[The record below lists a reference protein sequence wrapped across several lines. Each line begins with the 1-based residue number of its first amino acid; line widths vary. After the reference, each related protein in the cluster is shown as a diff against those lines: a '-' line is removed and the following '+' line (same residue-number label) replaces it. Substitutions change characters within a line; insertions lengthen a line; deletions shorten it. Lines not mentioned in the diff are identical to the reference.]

1 MAYAPLGFC
10 AAEDG
15 PALIETGFGHRDG
28 SGPVINPSGGPQ
40 AANPVGAT
48 ALVRLAECAL
58 QVMGDAGDHQVPGA
72 ATAVA
77 TGQGGSTQFSTCTV
91 LSGS

>member
-1 MAYAPLGFC
+1 M
-10 AAEDG
+10 
-15 PALIETGFGHRDG
+15 
-28 SGPVINPSGGPQ
+28 

-48 ALVRLAECAL
+48 ALIRLAECAL
-58 QVMGDAGDHQVPGA
+58 QVMGAAGERQVPGA

>member
-1 MAYAPLGFC
+1 M
-10 AAEDG
+10 
-15 PALIETGFGHRDG
+15 
-28 SGPVINPSGGPQ
+28 

-48 ALVRLAECAL
+48 ALIRLAECAL
-58 QVMGDAGDHQVPGA
+58 QVMGAAAGRQVPGA